1 MVQFEQIQAKY
12 IYQNLKQF
20 NLNIVF
26 FFLSKLE
33 YCVVDG
39 I

>member
-26 FFLSKLE
+26 FLSKLE